1 MNLRRLPV
9 LNLNKL
15 IFGLMMTLS
24 FSATAEETLNT
35 SWKLKDSLL
44 KLPSKDKKPNQH
56 QFKFGLG
63 TKNLAN
69 VSVKSSSTTYN
80 FTGQSF
86 PGGQI
91 DYSYAADILGINTK
105 FYSTAGYYTKYN
117 DLGNQGYADLSVFDF
132 FAGINLG
139 YDLFKKF
146 TITPSI
152 FAGLGHSY
160 YFQRG
165 DVEATYADNNV
176 FEGQYGAEIS
186 FAIPRNDLY
195 PENWSSKYLVT
206 LRYCEVAQI
215 NQKQDEDKNSA
226 SKGQNISL
234 LFGVQL

>member
-1 MNLRRLPV
+1 M

-15 IFGLMMTLS
+15 FFGLMMTLS
-24 FSATAEETLNT
+24 FSVVAEETLNT
-35 SWKLKDSLL
+35 SWKLKNSLL
-44 KLPSKDKKPNQH
+44 KTQSENNRPNHH

-63 TKNLAN
+63 TKNLSN
-69 VSVKSSSTTYN
+69 VSVKSSTTTFN
-80 FTGQSF
+80 FTEQSF
-86 PGGQI
+86 PGGQV
-91 DYSYAADILGINTK
+91 DYSYSAEIIGINTK

-117 DLGNQGYADLSVFDF
+117 NLGNQGYADLSVFDF

-139 YDLFKKF
+139 YDLFKNY

-152 FAGLGHSY
+152 FAGLGNSY

-186 FAIPRNDLY
+186 FSIPKNDLY

-206 LRYCEVAQI
+206 VRYSEVTPINEKQI
-215 NQKQDEDKNSA
+215 QDKNIQ
-226 SKGQNISL
+226 SKGQNIAV